1 MYSERDKHK
10 DREVVV
16 EGKGG
21 FRQVIQAG
29 PVQIVGDVPVALG
42 GKDEGPTPYDLL
54 LAALGTCTSMT
65 ITAVAAEKGWPVES
79 VRVTLNHDRVYAI
92 DCVECETKQG
102 MLDRLRRDVEIV
114 GPLTEEQ
121 RKALFEIANQCP
133 VSRILTSEI
142 WIDSHLKPAAT

>member
-21 FRQVIQAG
+21 FRQVIHAG
-29 PVQIVGDVPVALG
+29 PIELIGDAPKALG
-42 GKDEGPTPYDLL
+42 GGDEGPTPYDLL
-54 LAALGTCTSMT
+54 LAALGTCTSMA
-65 ITAVAAEKGWPVES
+65 ISAIARERGWPVES
-79 VRVTLNHDRVYAI
+79 VRVILNHDRVYAI
-92 DCVECETKQG
+92 DCAECETKQG

-114 GPLTEEQ
+114 GPLTDEQ
-121 RKALFEIANQCP
+121 RNTLFEIAKQCP